1 MKRGFTG
8 RRKGRW
14 EVMGGIGSK
23 YIRYAYMPA
32 IVKESVKL
40 GKNELEVEA
49 RQSEMKEPA
58 KVPLITKYSDNLMR
72 REEDLIPRPPPLPT

>member
-49 RQSEMKEPA
+49 LLSEMK
-58 KVPLITKYSDNLMR
+58 
-72 REEDLIPRPPPLPT
+72 